1 MPGTALITGAGRRI
15 GRAIAQDLA
24 GRGWAIGVHYH
35 HSADDAHALVE
46 AIVKGGGKAVALAA
60 DLADEDAAEALIPQC
75 SAALGTTSLLINNAS
90 LFENDSLA
98 TATASSWAAHMAVNL
113 RAPLVLTQGLMAG
126 LGDDGADGA
135 DPEMSGN
142 IINMLDQRVWNLS
155 ADFLSYTTSKAGLW
169 TLTQTLALACAP
181 RVRVNGIGPG
191 PALASKRQSPAQFEE
206 SCQRLPLGRGTT
218 PSEICNAVRFI
229 LDSPAMTGQ
238 MIALDGG
245 EHLVSTPAP

>member
-75 SAALGTTSLLINNAS
+75 SAALGTPSLLINNAS

-126 LGDDGADGA
+126 LGAEEA
-135 DPEMSGN
+135 GN
-142 IINMLDQRVWNLS
+142 VINMLDQRVWNLS
-155 ADFLSYTTSKAGLW
+155 ADFLSYTTAKAGLW
-169 TLTQTLALACAP
+169 TLTRTLALACAP

-191 PALASKRQSPAQFEE
+191 PALPSARQSQAQFDA
-206 SCQRLPLGRGTT
+206 SCARLPLARGTG
-218 PSEICNAVRFI
+218 PEEICTAVRFI

-245 EHLVSTPAP
+245 EHLVSTPAT

>member
-126 LGDDGADGA
+126 LGAEEA
-135 DPEMSGN
+135 GN
-142 IINMLDQRVWNLS
+142 VINMLDQRVWNLS
-155 ADFLSYTTSKAGLW
+155 ADFLSYTTAKAGLW
-169 TLTQTLALACAP
+169 TLTRTLALACAP

-191 PALASKRQSPAQFEE
+191 PALPSARQSQAQFDA
-206 SCQRLPLGRGTT
+206 SCARLPLARGTG
-218 PSEICNAVRFI
+218 PEEICTAVRFI

-245 EHLVSTPAP
+245 EHLVSTPAT

>member
-15 GRAIAQDLA
+15 GRAMAQDLA
-24 GRGWAIGVHYH
+24 SRGWAIGVHYH
-35 HSADDAHALVE
+35 QSADDAHSLVE
-46 AIVKGGGKAVALAA
+46 AILNDGGKAVALAA
-60 DLADEDAAEALIPQC
+60 DLADEGAVETLIPQC
-75 SAALGTTSLLINNAS
+75 NADLGTTSLLINNAS
-90 LFENDSLA
+90 LFENDGLA
-98 TATASSWAAHMAVNL
+98 SATASSWSAHMAVNL
-113 RAPLVLTQGLMAG
+113 RAPLVLIQGLMAG
-126 LGDDGADGA
+126 LGADGT
-135 DPEMSGN
+135 GN

-191 PALASKRQSPAQFEE
+191 PALPSKRQSQAQFDET
-206 SCQRLPLGRGTT
+206 SARLPLGRGTT
-218 PSEICNAVRFI
+218 PDEICTAVRFI

-245 EHLVSTPAP
+245 EHLKSTPAF